1 MAIGRFI
8 AGIGALIYDPE
19 DDKYLLLR
27 RSSEKDFAPGA
38 WECVTG
44 RVDQGESF
52 EGALHREVREEI
64 GIEVHP
70 LFLIGTTHF
79 FRGEPRPENEL
90 VGLVYCCSIEN
101 KRNNKKEIQLSAE
114 HAEYRWLTAGQA
126 RLILNASN
134 PTERWLRRVIERAEV
149 TMECLPPDLIKLH
162 RRQGFELDN

>member
-8 AGIGALIYDPE
+8 AGIGALIWDPE
-19 DDKYLLLR
+19 EDKYLLLR
-27 RSSEKDFAPGA
+27 RSAEKDFAPSA

-52 EGALHREVREEI
+52 EEALHREVREEI

-90 VGLVYCCSIEN
+90 VGLVYCCSLEN
-101 KRNNKKEIQLSAE
+101 ERVKKKEIQLSPE
-114 HAEYRWLTAGQA
+114 HAEYRWVTAGGA
-126 RLILNASN
+126 RLILDVDN

-149 TMECLPPDLIKLH
+149 TMGCLPPDLINLH
-162 RRQGFELDN
+162 RRQGFEMDN

>member
-19 DDKYLLLR
+19 EDKYLLLR

-126 RLILNASN
+126 RLILDASN
-134 PTERWLRRVIERAEV
+134 PTEQWLRRVIERAEV
-149 TMECLPPDLIKLH
+149 TMESLPPDLIKLH
-162 RRQGFELDN
+162 RRQGFEMDN